1 MRKSWTILILI
12 SFFFRE
18 KPNLSVY
25 LKKTLAKLQKLKN
38 VARNFAKVSLV
49 CLGCLFLSFYHKWS
63 RLGRIVYLA
72 PVKHEVAQFTWG
84 NTHQKTVI
92 ILVVICDNFWEN
104 TVRVSIDMAQ
114 NPPNSL
120 HTLVKNCKLY
130 IQFLVQNF
138 VECWQISINYKFS
151 FCEFL
156 PLPLQFW
163 ISCK

>member
-1 MRKSWTILILI
+1 MNNFSSLEGDQRFWSR
-12 SFFFRE
+12 FFRE

-25 LKKTLAKLQKLKN
+25 LKKTSAKLQKLKN

-120 HTLVKNCKLY
+120 YTGKEL
-130 IQFLVQNF
+130 
-138 VECWQISINYKFS
+138 QIVYTVPGTELCRMLTDFHQ
-151 FCEFL
+151 L
-156 PLPLQFW
+156 
-163 ISCK
+163 

>member
-1 MRKSWTILILI
+1 MRKSWTIFHLWKVIKDFDLV
-12 SFFFRE
+12 FFRE

-25 LKKTLAKLQKLKN
+25 LKKTSANLQKLKN

-49 CLGCLFLSFYHKWS
+49 CLGCLFLSFYHKRS

-72 PVKHEVAQFTWG
+72 PVRHEVAQFTWG

-92 ILVVICDNFWEN
+92 ILVGICDNCWEN

-120 HTLVKNCKLY
+120 YTGKELQIVYTVPGTELCRMLTDFHKL
-130 IQFLVQNF
+130 
-138 VECWQISINYKFS
+138 
-151 FCEFL
+151 
-156 PLPLQFW
+156 
-163 ISCK
+163 